1 LRLAASANY
10 EILNSGQGL
19 VTSGSG
25 TSIDLT
31 NTSYTNYYL
40 KFV

>member
-1 LRLAASANY
+1 
-10 EILNSGQGL
+10 L

-25 TSIDLT
+25 TSINLT

>member
-1 LRLAASANY
+1 LRLPSSANY
-10 EILNSGQGL
+10 QILSAAQNL

-31 NTSYTNYYL
+31 NTSYINFYL